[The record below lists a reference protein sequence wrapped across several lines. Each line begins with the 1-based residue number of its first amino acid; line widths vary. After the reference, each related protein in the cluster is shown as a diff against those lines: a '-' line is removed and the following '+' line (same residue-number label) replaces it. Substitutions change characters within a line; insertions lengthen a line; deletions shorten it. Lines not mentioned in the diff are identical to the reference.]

1 MDKITFIPEAEL
13 EDRRVY
19 LLRSRNLRFG
29 AWDAAQGVFWGIREK
44 FGNRFID
51 NECQWREWSG
61 TAYAREVTNY
71 VVPDDIPL
79 QDLLYLVCQGCEKR
93 VEQIYEYDPDFKPNK
108 GMKRT
113 GDRHIYAAHARA
125 CDREDGTYLAMWL
138 SNKPLFD
145 FMENVETE
153 NPEAEWRW
161 M

>member
-1 MDKITFIPEAEL
+1 MDKITFLPEAEL

-19 LLRSRNLRFG
+19 LLGSRNLRYG
-29 AWDAAQGVFWGIREK
+29 VWDAEKGVFYGIREK
-44 FGNRFID
+44 FGSRYVD
-51 NECQWREWSG
+51 YEVLWGDQTG
-61 TAYAREVTNY
+61 TARAREATDY
-71 VVPDDIPL
+71 VVPDEIPL
-79 QDLLYLVCQGCEKR
+79 KDLLYLVCQGCEKR

-113 GDRHIYAAHARA
+113 GDRHIYKADAKV

-145 FMENVETE
+145 FMENVEAE
-153 NPEAEWRW
+153 NPEAERRW